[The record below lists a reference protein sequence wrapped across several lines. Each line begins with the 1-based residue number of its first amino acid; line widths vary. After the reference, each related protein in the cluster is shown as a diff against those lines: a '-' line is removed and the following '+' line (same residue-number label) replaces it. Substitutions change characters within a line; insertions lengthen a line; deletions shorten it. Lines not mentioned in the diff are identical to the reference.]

1 MMYTYRQT
9 LDWVC
14 LLLYIMEVYVMS
26 NRVRRTV
33 TIDVDFVKYH
43 MKANKIRMTNDL
55 DKKLGV
61 SSRTI
66 KRWFDDGCI
75 PYDMLDIFRES
86 IGITMPQLCG
96 YNLPKEYIDMKK
108 EEELSKLN
116 KYKLYFEITK
126 LSEMNNDGT
135 EYMGVSFEDACTRY
149 KDTHRNDHRKIFE
162 SYEEALEYSAIKRLD
177 KCFIHCK
184 SRKDYIYILEKAVEY
199 IRSLLDMDYDYTT
212 TMLKWEWS
220 TGEKLITEKI
230 MDKLNPKIRERT
242 FTYCL
247 AIDYLE
253 MVTTCLGIS

>member
-14 LLLYIMEVYVMS
+14 LLLYTMEVYVMS
-26 NRVRRTV
+26 NRVHRTV

-66 KRWFDDGCI
+66 KRWFDNGCI
-75 PYDMLDIFRES
+75 PYDMIDIFRES

-96 YNLPKEYIDMKK
+96 YNLPKEYTVMKK

-116 KYKLYFEITK
+116 KYTLYFEITK
-126 LSEMNNDGT
+126 LGEIHDNAT
-135 EYMGVSFEDACTRY
+135 EYMGMSFEDACTRY
-149 KDTHRNDHRKIFE
+149 KDANRNDHRKIFE
-162 SYEEALEYSAIKRLD
+162 SYEEALEYSAVKRLD
-177 KCFIHCK
+177 GCFIYCK
-184 SRKDYIYILEKAVEY
+184 SRKDYIYVLEKAVEY
-199 IRSLLDMDYDYTT
+199 IHSLLDMDYDFTT

-220 TGEKLITEKI
+220 SGDVDGKKI
-230 MDKLNPKIRERT
+230 MNKLNPKIRERI
-242 FTYCL
+242 FTYNL